1 VCYYLSMKRLIF
13 VFMFFA
19 IVLAG
24 VAAQSPA
31 AQNTASQPAVRISF
45 NFTRLGGSASN
56 QYAVW
61 IEDAQGQHV
70 KTLYA
75 TRYTA
80 NGGYKR
86 RETSI
91 PLWVK
96 QSGLATMTS
105 AQVDAVSGATPR
117 TAALEY
123 VWDGTNAGGTAVP
136 NGSYTIVLEGT
147 LRWGNQVYYRAP
159 IALGQGASAAQ
170 VATQYVADPERPLAD
185 ADRAMIGNV
194 AVRVLR

>member
-1 VCYYLSMKRLIF
+1 MKRVIF

-19 IVLAG
+19 IILAG
-24 VAAQSPA
+24 AAAQQPA
-31 AQNTASQPAVRISF
+31 ARINF
-45 NFTRLGGSASN
+45 NFTRLSGAASN

-61 IEDAQGQHV
+61 IEDAQGQLV

-80 NGGYKR
+80 NGGFKR

-91 PLWVK
+91 PLWVR
-96 QSGLATMTS
+96 QSGLANMTT

-117 TAALEY
+117 TSAVEY
-123 VWDGTNAGGTAVP
+123 VWDGTNTGGTAVP
-136 NGSYTIVLEGT
+136 NGSYVIVLEGT

-159 IALGQGASAAQ
+159 IALGQGAATPQ
-170 VATQYVADPERPLAD
+170 VSTEYAADPERPLAD

-194 AVRVLR
+194 TVRTLR